1 MKNMKI
7 TLIFMLLG
15 SLLLAACQPAD
26 QNGTL
31 PVENGYAY
39 GQEAVVESV
48 EVLLME
54 SFPLQANAVVSGYY
68 PDGCVELDEISVE
81 HDDMEFILTLTTRRL
96 TGDVV
101 CTEALVYFEES
112 VSLEIAGLE
121 AGTYTVIAQ
130 DQQAQFTL
138 DVDNVLEME
147 PVTGGEGVLIG
158 SDAVA
163 ESMSVMIMES
173 YPVQVSV
180 ELSGY
185 LPDGCTTIRE
195 VGSSRNGD
203 TFTIQI
209 ATQRPDGD
217 VACTMALVPFNERVD
232 LEVEGLPAGE
242 YTVRYGELSE
252 TFTLDADN

>member
-1 MKNMKI
+1 MKNLKI
-7 TLIFMLLG
+7 TMILMLLAVM
-15 SLLLAACQPAD
+15 LLAACQPAD
-26 QNGTL
+26 PNGTP

-39 GQEAVVESV
+39 GQEAVVESL

-54 SFPLQANAVVSGYY
+54 SFPLQANAVVSGYF
-68 PDGCVELDEISVE
+68 PDGCVELVEISVE
-81 HDDMEFILTLTTRRL
+81 RHDMEFILTLTTRRQ
-96 TGDVV
+96 TGDVM

-130 DQQAQFTL
+130 EQQAQFTL
-138 DVDNVLEME
+138 DMDNVLQME

-158 SDAVA
+158 SDAVV

-195 VGSSRNGD
+195 VRSSRSGD
-203 TFTIQI
+203 TFTVRIV
-209 ATQRPDGD
+209 TQRPDGD

-232 LEVEGLPAGE
+232 LEVEGLPAGK
-242 YTVRYGELSE
+242 YTVCYGELRE